1 MDNEED
7 VAYVGS
13 STQFGRK
20 VSVERAGD
28 PEPLRLAEPALTC
41 GYAWGRSGSVPR
53 DVARAILLDA
63 TGNEMLAERL
73 CRPFTWEVV
82 SALPPAE
89 FTITRTEVL
98 AWISDRN
105 PIAARRS
112 LASGAEALAGDPVE
126 SAWGPAELMPI
137 PAALAGGL
145 HARGAKGPGGD
156 GRQQ

>member
-1 MDNEED
+1 MDMEED

-20 VSVERAGD
+20 VSVERAGSA
-28 PEPLRLAEPALTC
+28 EPLRLDEPALTC

-63 TGNEMLAERL
+63 TGNQMLAERL

-82 SALPPAE
+82 SELPPAE
-89 FTITRTEVL
+89 FTITKTEVL

-105 PIAARRS
+105 PLAGAPS
-112 LASGAEALAGDPVE
+112 LAL
-126 SAWGPAELMPI
+126 
-137 PAALAGGL
+137 
-145 HARGAKGPGGD
+145 AKG
-156 GRQQ
+156 